1 MDQAPELPL
10 TRALARTEALAALDA
25 LAGLPHAFLLHSA
38 LPDARARWSF
48 FGADP
53 FAWFH
58 GAGYD
63 EAVARWRRLAK
74 RAGRAPGPTPPFT
87 GGAVGT
93 WTYDFGRRLE
103 RLPVRARDDLA
114 LPDFVLGFYDV
125 VGAIDHATGTAWL
138 FSSGL
143 PIEGREREARARE
156 RLEVFAR
163 RIESGAS
170 APRRHAAWRLGAPA
184 PTFERAGSP
193 TAGEQ
198 GKEHIPRGDI
208 FPAKLSP

>member
-87 GGAVGT
+87 GGGVRT
-93 WTYDFGRRLE
+93 WAYDLGRRLARPPARGPG
-103 RLPVRARDDLA
+103 RLAPPRLA
-114 LPDFVLGFYDV
+114 P
-125 VGAIDHATGTAWL
+125 
-138 FSSGL
+138 
-143 PIEGREREARARE
+143 
-156 RLEVFAR
+156 
-163 RIESGAS
+163 
-170 APRRHAAWRLGAPA
+170 
-184 PTFERAGSP
+184 
-193 TAGEQ
+193 
-198 GKEHIPRGDI
+198 
-208 FPAKLSP
+208 